1 MTAADPNRP
10 TRSRRAPKRVREG
23 GRKGAGKAT
32 GASHGT
38 VTTEAGATAGSAGG
52 SARRSPARLRLRRLQ
67 FRLTLAYTLVTL
79 AGVSVLSWM
88 VIRTDERSWRA
99 AEYDEMGRR
108 AAVSTSLIYYT
119 DAGIQLDGLYD
130 DEATEGRPQ
139 VTVLRRAPG
148 GVLKRIFTSQGQAEP
163 VAEARLTALAR
174 SAMER
179 DDTVRAEVSD
189 AHGDPAYLLG
199 RPFHHDESGAVE
211 GAVVVVGDPAHRV
224 AEHSRLIVSVLTGA
238 GLLTGLAAVT
248 GHLLS
253 GRSLRP
259 AWQALEAQER
269 MLADT
274 AHELRTP
281 VAVMRSSVDVA
292 GMDPRGLDP
301 HLPRIRRATERLTDV
316 VDNVLTRG
324 RLQGAADTLRPVP
337 LRLDQLVEQ
346 VCEELT
352 AGPHTLTASLE
363 PSVATADPALVRI
376 AVRNLLDNALRHGR
390 TPGDPAGRAQVHVT
404 VRGLVV
410 AVSDRGPG
418 VAAADLPA
426 LTSRFRSPGGGSGI
440 GLSLVAEVA
449 TAHGGGLTA
458 DTRPGGGAVFRLLLG
473 PREARRAR
481 GRSTVPGN
489 GPVS

>member
-1 MTAADPNRP
+1 MTATAPDGPSRRR
-10 TRSRRAPKRVREG
+10 RSRQDR
-23 GRKGAGKAT
+23 
-32 GASHGT
+32 H
-38 VTTEAGATAGSAGG
+38 
-52 SARRSPARLRLRRLQ
+52 RSPARRRLRRLQ
-67 FRLTLAYTLVTL
+67 FRLTLAYALVTL
-79 AGVSVLSWM
+79 AGVSALSWM

-119 DAGIQLDGLYD
+119 DDGIQLDGLYD
-130 DEATEGRPQ
+130 DEATRGRPQ
-139 VTVLRRAPG
+139 VTVLRTAPDG
-148 GVLKRIFTSQGQAEP
+148 TLQRIFTSPGPAAP
-163 VAEARLTALAR
+163 VAQARLTALAR
-174 SAMER
+174 SAMDR
-179 DDTVRAEVSD
+179 DDTVRQEVSD
-189 AHGDPAYLLG
+189 ARGAPAYLLG
-199 RPFHHDESGAVE
+199 RPFYHDESQAVE

-224 AEHSRLIVSVLTGA
+224 AEHTRLVTSVLTGA
-238 GLLTGLAAVT
+238 GLLTALAAVT

-292 GMDPRGLDP
+292 GLDPRGLDP

-346 VCEELT
+346 VCEDLE

-390 TPGDPAGRAQVHVT
+390 TPGDAAGRAQVHVT
-404 VRGLVV
+404 VRGAVV
-410 AVSDRGPG
+410 AVADRGPG
-418 VAAADLPA
+418 VAAADLPDLA
-426 LTSRFRSPGGGSGI
+426 SRFRSPGGGSGI
-440 GLSLVAEVA
+440 GLSLVAEIA
-449 TAHGGGLTA
+449 AAHGGGLTA
-458 DTRPGGGAVFRLLLG
+458 DTRPGGGAVFRLALG
-473 PREARRAR
+473 PRGTRRAR
-481 GRSTVPGN
+481 RRRAEPGAA
-489 GPVS
+489 PVS